1 MLQSV
6 LILILDKNS
15 VERKYY
21 EYGDQSQFESLFAA
35 IDEFRSLLHDGMS
48 RQDGLFGGSG
58 VSNFYPFGFTTS
70 SVTLFSFLFRH

>member
-1 MLQSV
+1 MSTLEFIMLQSV

-21 EYGDQSQFESLFAA
+21 EYGDHSQFESLIAA
-35 IDEFRSLLHDGMS
+35 IDEFRSLLNDGLS

-58 VSNFYPFGFTTS
+58 VSNFYPFGFTK
-70 SVTLFSFLFRH
+70 

>member
-1 MLQSV
+1 MLQFV

-21 EYGDQSQFESLFAA
+21 EYGDQTQFESLFAA
-35 IDEFRSLLHDGMS
+35 IDEFRSLLNNGLS

-58 VSNFYPFGFTTS
+58 VSKFYPFGSTTS
-70 SVTLFSFLFRH
+70 LTLFSSLFRH

>member
-1 MLQSV
+1 MLQVV

-21 EYGDQSQFESLFAA
+21 EYGDQSQFESLIDA
-35 IDEFRSLLHDGMS
+35 IADFRSLLHDGLS
-48 RQDGLFGGSG
+48 RQDGLIGGSG
-58 VSNFYPFGFTTS
+58 VSNFYPFGFTK